1 MKTCLISYG
10 FFILPQ
16 VLVLDSS
23 CVNIKSMKC
32 LYVWHSKLEALFKEN
47 EDCIKITLFH
57 RLPVPILI
65 SGGDSQFEVSCL
77 PNDERVSYAGP
88 AINNQ
93 VSYILEMVIWLFEP
107 NPIVGVK
114 MVVNKCMNECNIC
127 EEY

>member
-1 MKTCLISYG
+1 VS
-10 FFILPQ
+10 IL
-16 VLVLDSS
+16 
-23 CVNIKSMKC
+23 KHEM
-32 LYVWHSKLEALFKEN
+32 LYVWHSKMQALFKEK

-93 VSYILEMVIWLFEP
+93 VSYIIDIVIW
-107 NPIVGVK
+107 
-114 MVVNKCMNECNIC
+114 
-127 EEY
+127 